1 MNTFTNK
8 TLNENSIFSNGKGG
22 FEAFPNA
29 KINIGLYVVERRP
42 DGYHNL
48 QTVFYPIP
56 LHDNLQISEL
66 TNSNEP
72 YLLQMAGNTIEGN
85 PADNLII
92 KVYESLKKDFEL
104 PQLDI
109 YLYKRIPTGAGLGGG
124 SSDAAY
130 MMKVLNDAFS
140 LKMSDEEM
148 ERRVAKLGA
157 DCAFFI
163 KEQPAYATGIGDI
176 LTPIQLSL
184 KGKTLLLVKP
194 ATFVSTKEA
203 YGGVVPQLPEH
214 DLLKSLAAPIE
225 TWKDTVKNDF
235 ERSVFKH
242 HPEIAAIKETLYN
255 MGAIYA
261 SMSGSGST
269 VFGIF
274 PHEVEEA
281 ERIFK
286 DCFVFQQ
293 TLNV

>member
-1 MNTFTNK
+1 MNAFSK
-8 TLNENSIFSNGKGG
+8 DTLNSNTVWSDGKGG

-56 LHDNLQISEL
+56 LHDNLQVRPL
-66 TNSNEP
+66 KNSNEP
-72 YLLQMAGNTIEGN
+72 YLLQMAGNVIEGN

-92 KVYESLKKDFEL
+92 KVYESLKQDFEL

-130 MMKVLNDAFS
+130 MMKMLNEAFE
-140 LKMSDEEM
+140 LKMTDEEM
-148 ERRVAKLGA
+148 ERRVAKMGA

-163 KEQPAYATGIGDI
+163 KEQPAYATGIGDV
-176 LTPIQLSL
+176 LTPINLSL

-194 ATFVSTKEA
+194 STFVSTKEA
-203 YGGVVPQLPEH
+203 YGGVVPQMPEH
-214 DLLKSLAAPIE
+214 DLLQALAAPIE

-235 ERSVFKH
+235 ERSVFQH

-281 ERIFK
+281 ERVFK

-293 TLNV
+293 MLTV